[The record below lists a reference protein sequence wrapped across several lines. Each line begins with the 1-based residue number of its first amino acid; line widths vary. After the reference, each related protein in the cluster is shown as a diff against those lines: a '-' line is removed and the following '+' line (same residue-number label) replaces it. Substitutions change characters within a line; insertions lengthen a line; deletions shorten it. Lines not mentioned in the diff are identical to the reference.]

1 MHQLETINEIITTSE
16 ELSLYKKLVLQLNKD
31 FLRANIAADFKE
43 DIQPKKL
50 ILQLQ
55 ETIFKFINKQFS
67 EYLNL
72 LYIVDVSE
80 VKMKNIDTKDFE
92 LMTEQVTFLILLRE
106 WEKVWF
112 KENYSE

>member
-1 MHQLETINEIITTSE
+1 MRQLETINEIINTSE

-31 FLRANIAADFKE
+31 FLHANIAMDFE
-43 DIQPKKL
+43 ENIQPKKL

-55 ETIFKFINKQFS
+55 RTISKLINEQFS

-80 VKMKNIDTKDFE
+80 VKIKSLETNDFK
-92 LMTEQVTFLILLRE
+92 LLKEQVTFLILSRE
-106 WEKVWF
+106 WQKVWL
-112 KENYSE
+112 KSNY

>member
-1 MHQLETINEIITTSE
+1 MYQLETITEIITTSE

-31 FLRANIAADFKE
+31 FLRANVCVNFKE
-43 DIQPKKL
+43 DIQPNNL

-55 ETIFKFINKQFS
+55 ETISKLINEQFS

-80 VKMKNIDTKDFE
+80 VKIKNLDTNDSQ
-92 LMTEQVTFLILLRE
+92 LMIEQVTFLILSRE
-106 WEKVWF
+106 WQKVWF
-112 KENYSE
+112 KNKI

>member
-1 MHQLETINEIITTSE
+1 MRQLETINEIISTSE

-31 FLRANIAADFKE
+31 FLRANVSVNFKE
-43 DIQPKKL
+43 DIEPNKL
-50 ILQLQ
+50 IIQLKG
-55 ETIFKFINKQFS
+55 TISNLINEQFS

-80 VKMKNIDTKDFE
+80 VKIKKLETNDFK
-92 LMTEQVTFLILLRE
+92 LMTEQVTFLILSRE
-106 WEKVWF
+106 WQKVWF

>member
-1 MHQLETINEIITTSE
+1 MRQLVTINEIITTSE

-31 FLRANIAADFKE
+31 FLRANVSVDFKK
-43 DIQPKKL
+43 DIQPNNL

-55 ETIFKFINKQFS
+55 ETISKLINEQFS

-80 VKMKNIDTKDFE
+80 VKIKSIDTNDFK
-92 LMTEQVTFLILLRE
+92 LMTEQVTFLILSRE
-106 WEKVWF
+106 WQKVWF
-112 KENYSE
+112 RNKM

>member
-1 MHQLETINEIITTSE
+1 MHQLETINEIIITSE

-31 FLRANIAADFKE
+31 FLRANVSMDFEE

-55 ETIFKFINKQFS
+55 ETISKLINEQFS

-80 VKMKNIDTKDFE
+80 VKIKNIEINDFK
-92 LMTEQVTFLILLRE
+92 LMTEQVTFLILSRE
-106 WEKVWF
+106 WQKVWF
-112 KENYSE
+112 RNKT